1 MRADC
6 TFKDEEYN
14 QKLEYRGFDPRTSR
28 KPVKEYDCR
37 ASDLPID
44 LIPHHH
50 NSGIFITLYTLNN
63 LKTAIRCALD
73 RLIPSFLQQ
82 IQQQSNAL
90 GKKNVRKK
98 SVIPI
103 GTQTGGKPEAVADQ
117 RSAVAH
123 LAHAAQ
129 RWRAREQ
136 PERQQRDETE
146 AAIAAAAA
154 ADALQRKRPVPQ
166 RPREGLAHSR
176 RTLPRQRRG
185 VHRPRPPQPTG
196 RNTTQ

>member
-1 MRADC
+1 MIQLIVEPNLSAC
-6 TFKDEEYN
+6 CEPKTKT
-14 QKLEYRGFDPRTSR
+14 KVEYRGFDPRTSR

-63 LKTAIRCALD
+63 LKIAIRYALD
-73 RLIPSFLQQ
+73 RLIPSFLGQ

-103 GTQTGGKPEAVADQ
+103 GTQTGGKPPSKNG
-117 RSAVAH
+117 RH
-123 LAHAAQ
+123 
-129 RWRAREQ
+129 
-136 PERQQRDETE
+136 
-146 AAIAAAAA
+146 
-154 ADALQRKRPVPQ
+154 
-166 RPREGLAHSR
+166 
-176 RTLPRQRRG
+176 RRG
-185 VHRPRPPQPTG
+185 RPFDLPGEVLPCMAWQP
-196 RNTTQ
+196 RAAVP